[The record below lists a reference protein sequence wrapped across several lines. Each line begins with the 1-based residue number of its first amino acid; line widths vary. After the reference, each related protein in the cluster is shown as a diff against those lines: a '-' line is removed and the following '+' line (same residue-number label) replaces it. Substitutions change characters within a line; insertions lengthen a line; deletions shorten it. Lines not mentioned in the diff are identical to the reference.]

1 MVSPLLTTSY
11 NEHHVFVRWSTKYKK
26 AMMAL
31 VTSVRRRRDEVPR
44 VSPHYETESLPT
56 SCREVPSS
64 NGEREPRKW
73 IWPKSFFFHEY
84 ANTILSFFF
93 YDRLSATVFDYRISN
108 LDTCVLWLQSTY
120 SICSGFPFF
129 SFFLGLS
136 SIIVHLSHLCC
147 TFSKYHILHYLSVK
161 RAL

>member
-1 MVSPLLTTSY
+1 MISPLLTGSY

-26 AMMAL
+26 AIMAL

-44 VSPHYETESLPT
+44 VSPHYETESLST

-84 ANTILSFFF
+84 AYTILSFFF
-93 YDRLSATVFDYRISN
+93 YDRLSATVFGYRISN
-108 LDTCVLWLQSTY
+108 LDTYLHRLQSTY
-120 SICSGFPFF
+120 SIWSGFPSFPF
-129 SFFLGLS
+129 SLDFLL
-136 SIIVHLSHLCC
+136 L
-147 TFSKYHILHYLSVK
+147 
-161 RAL
+161 